1 MRKDRSLVV
10 VVGALVVLI
19 LIAGVVSGCQS
30 GSSEPAVQESTGAQP
45 ASAGEAVIKAIAVGD
60 AAALASVLEDGAKAN
75 VESSPGRPA
84 LYLVASRGNADAARL
99 LIDHG
104 ADIHADT
111 WEGAILVKAAREG
124 HLEIVQMLLDAGAD
138 IETVG
143 RAWDGGDGTALWAVA
158 QNAHEE
164 TAKLLVERGADVNS
178 TDVGGS
184 TSVLILAAGNDL
196 PELVELL
203 LQKGADI
210 NHQNENGATAL
221 HGAAFHPFR
230 GISSPESARIL
241 IEHGAALDIEDA
253 QGRTPLDIAL
263 PDVAEILREAGA
275 AE

>member
-1 MRKDRSLVV
+1 
-10 VVGALVVLI
+10 
-19 LIAGVVSGCQS
+19 
-30 GSSEPAVQESTGAQP
+30 
-45 ASAGEAVIKAIAVGD
+45 
-60 AAALASVLEDGAKAN
+60 
-75 VESSPGRPA
+75 
-84 LYLVASRGNADAARL
+84 
-99 LIDHG
+99 
-104 ADIHADT
+104 
-111 WEGAILVKAAREG
+111 
-124 HLEIVQMLLDAGAD
+124 MLLDAGAD

-143 RAWDGGDGTALWAVA
+143 RAWDGGDGTALWAAA

-230 GISSPESARIL
+230 GISSPESARVL